1 MAIYASRAY
10 NVANP
15 RISRLLRTHARAFD
29 LEKEKKMKKFSPLFL
44 VVCLMVFFATRP
56 AVAQDATKT
65 PNILVDD
72 DKVQCPT
79 AAYTSIQAAVNAAKS
94 GDVIRVCAGIYREQ
108 VVIDKSLSV
117 EADNGVIVIPSDVVA
132 NATGP
137 SSGDVI
143 AAIIVVQN
151 VENVELEGF
160 IVDGSNNGLTE
171 CGPRLIGILY
181 QDASGSIEHNA
192 VRHVRLSSNLAGCQ
206 SGNAIEVESSGSGQ
220 SIVGITDNS
229 VDGYQKNGI
238 TANEPGTNASVTENA
253 VSGLGPTTGAAQN
266 GIQIGFGAQ
275 GRVASNAVADNVYS
289 PCESTANCPA
299 NAAGILIYQSD
310 EVRVEGNTVASNQVG
325 IFVAANNGT
334 IQGNTV
340 LHSVVLDGIALVG
353 NGNSVSCNDIS
364 SSDDAAVYIQGNN
377 NTVFDNRFTGA
388 AFGIFKVSGSSG
400 TNHYGNQ
407 YYATVVRVQDPAPTR
422 SLTPAPSR

>member
-1 MAIYASRAY
+1 
-10 NVANP
+10 
-15 RISRLLRTHARAFD
+15 
-29 LEKEKKMKKFSPLFL
+29 MKKFSPLFL
-44 VVCLMVFFATRP
+44 LVCLIVCFATRP
-56 AVAQDATKT
+56 ARAQDADKT

-79 AAYTSIQAAVNAAKS
+79 AAYSSIQAAVNAAKS
-94 GDVIRVCAGIYREQ
+94 GDLIRVCAGTYREQ

-137 SSGDVI
+137 SSGDTI
-143 AAIIVVQN
+143 AAIIVVEN
-151 VENVELEGF
+151 AENVELEGL
-160 IVDGSNNGLTE
+160 IVDGSSNGLTE

-181 QDASGSIEHNA
+181 RDASGSIEHNA
-192 VRHVRLSSNLAGCQ
+192 VRHVRLSSNLPGCQ
-206 SGNAIEVESSGSGQ
+206 SGNAIEVESSSSGQ
-220 SIVGITDNS
+220 STVSITDNS

-238 TANEPGTNASVTENA
+238 TANEPGSNVSITENA

-275 GRVASNAVADNVYS
+275 GRITNNAVADNVYS
-289 PCESTANCPA
+289 PCESVATCPA
-299 NAAGILIYQSD
+299 NATGILIYQSD
-310 EVRVEGNTVASNQVG
+310 GVRIERNTVASSQVG
-325 IFVAANNGT
+325 IFIAANNGT
-334 IQGNTV
+334 IQANTV
-340 LHSVVLDGIALVG
+340 FHSVVLDGMALVG
-353 NGNSVSCNDIS
+353 NGNSVSTNDIS

-377 NTVFDNRFTGA
+377 NTVFDNEFTGA
-388 AFGIFKVSGSSG
+388 AFGIFKISGSTG

-422 SLTPAPSR
+422 SLTPTPSR